1 MIEAL
6 EERERRLDEVLAEWM
21 QAQVRGQ
28 TPRPEELFAAHPDI
42 AAELRDFF
50 VNEAQF
56 EQVATPLRA
65 LNDAVAPFASGKIL
79 GEYELLEPLAQGGMG
94 IVYKARQIHLDRLV
108 ALKLLRGGPLASPED
123 RQRFR
128 AEAEAVALLD
138 HPGIVPIH
146 EIGEAEG
153 QLFFSMK
160 LYAAGSLANAIA
172 DGAWSGPA
180 RDKQRRA
187 AHLLLAIAEAVH
199 HAHRHG
205 ILHRDL
211 KPGNI
216 LLDADGKPHVADF
229 GLAKD
234 LRRHGDITRTGI
246 ILGTPSYMAPEQAS
260 GKPGAVSVGADVY
273 SLGAI
278 LYELTTGRAPYRSDN
293 VLETL
298 HSVMEGTLARPS
310 SLDRTIHRDL
320 ETICLRCLERDPA
333 RRYATAEAL
342 ADDLRRFLEGQP
354 ILARPVG
361 PIDRLWRWAKRQP
374 AIAALTGL
382 LFASLAIGLV
392 LVIWQW
398 RRAERHLADLKQEA
412 LKSEHEAKEAA
423 RHKRIAD
430 ANFAKAHE
438 AIRQFFSTVGDQK
451 LRELPNVQPLR
462 RELLSK
468 AAVYYRW
475 LQEERGENLELQAE
489 LVEVFRRLGSV
500 LAETGDRQQAVDTLR
515 QGDAIAAHVLT
526 RKPNDPDLLAHRI
539 QMLNALAVSLTALHR
554 NDEAAEAYRQAESL
568 GTQTVA
574 QFPNHDE
581 AIFGLL
587 QVFLNLSLRD
597 DELGRADDA
606 ARRLAQAEQ
615 LGKRLLQIRPHSADF
630 NGIVASIHSHQGS
643 RLQKQERP
651 AEALSAYQAA
661 LRIRRDVAEQNP
673 DVHRFRRD
681 LAEAYHNQGV
691 AFQKLTRAR
700 EAEDSFR
707 QALKIHKS
715 LVLENPEIPQYK
727 RDLAGSLVHQGIAF
741 KRIGAKGEAL
751 AHYREAADLQEK
763 LLLESP
769 SLTGLR
775 ADLGNTYFSIG
786 VLHGETGQK
795 PEAKAAYEKSLT
807 HYRKLV
813 EQDGDNIEYRHLLG
827 RTLNNLGTVTA
838 QLNHFAQGRA
848 YLEEAIDHA
857 QRAVAKRPDVR
868 AYRFTL
874 YSHYGSLGEI
884 ERVDGR
890 LEKALELTLK
900 RRELLPD
907 DGFELFRVA
916 RDLTLISNRVE
927 VVRKTMTAADE
938 QLQRKAADEAVASLS
953 QALAHGFKDE
963 GRVRTDRVFDPLRTR
978 ADFRKLFP

>member
-1 MIEAL
+1 MIEVL
-6 EERERRLDEVLAEWM
+6 DDRERKLDEVLAQWM
-21 QAQVRGQ
+21 QAQARGE
-28 TPRPEELFAAHPDI
+28 TPRPEELFAAHPEI

-50 VNEAQF
+50 ADQARF
-56 EQVATPLRA
+56 ECVASPLRA
-65 LNDAVAPFASGKIL
+65 LNDVVAPFAAGKVL
-79 GEYELLEPLAQGGMG
+79 GEYDLLEPIAQGGMG
-94 IVYKARQIHLDRLV
+94 IVYKAKQIRLDRLV

-123 RQRFR
+123 RRRFR

-138 HPGIVPIH
+138 HPAIVPIH

-160 LYAAGSLANAIA
+160 LYAAGSLAGAIA
-172 DGAWSGPA
+172 DGRWAGPA
-180 RDKQRRA
+180 REKQRRA
-187 AHLLLAIAEAVH
+187 AQLVLVIAEAVH

-216 LLDADGKPHVADF
+216 LLDSDGKPHVADF

-234 LRRHGDITRTGI
+234 LRRTGDVTRTGV

-260 GKPGAVSVGADVY
+260 GHPGAVTVVADVY
-273 SLGAI
+273 SLGAV
-278 LYELTTGRAPYRSDN
+278 LYELLTGRAPYRSDN

-298 HSVMEGTLARPS
+298 HSLMEGTLARPG

-333 RRYATAEAL
+333 RRYPTAEAL

-361 PIDRLWRWAKRQP
+361 PINRLWRWAKRQP
-374 AIAALTGL
+374 VVAALTMS
-382 LFASLAIGLV
+382 LFASLAIVLALV
-392 LVIWQW
+392 AWQW
-398 RRAERHLADLKQEA
+398 RRAERHVNDLQDEANKTAKQ
-412 LKSEHEAKEAA
+412 KQ
-423 RHKRIAD
+423 IAD

-468 AAVYYRW
+468 AALYYRW
-475 LQEERGENLELQAE
+475 LQEERGENLEMQVE
-489 LVEVFRRLGSV
+489 LVEVFRRLGGV
-500 LAETGDRQQAVDTLR
+500 LVDTGDRQQAVEILQ
-515 QGDAIAAHVLT
+515 QGDAMAAQVVL
-526 RKPNDPDLLAHRI
+526 RKPNDPELLAQRT
-539 QMLNALAVSLTALHR
+539 QMLNALAVSLNSLGR
-554 NDEAAEAYRQAESL
+554 YPEAAETYRKAEEL
-568 GTQTVA
+568 GQQTVA

-581 AIFGLL
+581 AIFGLV
-587 QVFLNLSLRD
+587 QVLLNLTLRD
-597 DELGRADDA
+597 DELGKSDDA
-606 ARRLAQAEQ
+606 TRRLAQAEQ

-630 NGIVASIHSHQGS
+630 NGIVAGIHSHQGS
-643 RLQKQERP
+643 RLQKQDRP
-651 AEALSAYQAA
+651 QEALKEYQSALHIY
-661 LRIRRDVAEQNP
+661 RDVSQQNP
-673 DVHRFRRD
+673 DVHRYRRD

-691 AFQKLTRAR
+691 AYQKLSRTR

-741 KRIGAKGEAL
+741 KRIGDKGEAL

-763 LLLESP
+763 LLQDSP
-769 SLTGLR
+769 RLAGLR
-775 ADLGNTYFSIG
+775 SDLGNSYFSIG
-786 VLHGETGQK
+786 VLHGESGQK
-795 PEAKAAYEKSLT
+795 NEGKAAYEKSLV

-813 EQDGDNIEYRHLLG
+813 EEDGDNIEYRHLLG
-827 RTLNNLGTVTA
+827 RTLNNLGTLTA
-838 QLNHFAQGRA
+838 QMGNLAQGRA

-868 AYRFTL
+868 GYRFTL
-874 YSHYGSLGEI
+874 YSHYGSLCEI
-884 ERVDGR
+884 ERVDNR
-890 LEKALELTLK
+890 LERAVALTLK
-900 RRELLPD
+900 RRELLPT
-907 DGFELFRVA
+907 DGYELFRTA
-916 RDLTLISNRVE
+916 RDLTLLSNRVDL
-927 VVRKTMTAADE
+927 VRKPMTAADE
-938 QLQRKAADEAVASLS
+938 QLKRQAADEAVETLT
-953 QALAHGFKDE
+953 LAVTHGFKDE
-963 GRVRTDRVFDPLRTR
+963 ARIRADRVFDSIRGR